1 MLKLDLDQEIK
12 PFVALLTPYLSDLEG
27 DKAKLAAWV
36 VHQLLFH
43 RVQDELPPIH
53 NAFRSIHNIQ
63 QVIQCHP
70 GLQGMILQGLET
82 QKLGQVRS
90 LETPVYETI
99 NYQGMLIQSF
109 RDWVEG
115 AMKLSLSGCKPYSN
129 YGCWIQSHG
138 YGKTRTLLE
147 YSETT
152 YSLGMDFR
160 CKYPKWVR
168 QLLLNELQLCHNSLE
183 EELVM
188 LEFFRIIFSEMNSS
202 RGELAE
208 DTTHKSYLELVH
220 TWQHHSTTDNGVVPW
235 VNVGNTLNALWTS
248 KQRDRSMGSGPDHCT
263 QYGGRFIP
271 KRLLQA
277 GTDAAKA
284 LQALID
290 GLLNHSP
297 STSAVKLLLYFDT
310 PSH

>member
-90 LETPVYETI
+90 LAHALAALWYTFESRHVQGAEETPVYETI

-115 AMKLSLSGCKPYSN
+115 AMKLSLNPQY
-129 YGCWIQSHG
+129 
-138 YGKTRTLLE
+138 R
-147 YSETT
+147 
-152 YSLGMDFR
+152 
-160 CKYPKWVR
+160 YPKWVR